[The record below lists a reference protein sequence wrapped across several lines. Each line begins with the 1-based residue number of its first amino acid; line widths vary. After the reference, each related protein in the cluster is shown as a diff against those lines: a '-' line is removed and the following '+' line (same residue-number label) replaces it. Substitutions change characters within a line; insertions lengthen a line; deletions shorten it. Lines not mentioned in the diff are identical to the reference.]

1 MNKALQL
8 FVTFLKIGS
17 FTFGG
22 GLAMVPLIQRE
33 VIERKQWVE
42 RSEFLELL
50 ALAQS
55 APGPL
60 ALNMAVFVGYRVYG
74 YRGVCSAVGGVV
86 LPSFVVILLIA
97 TFFQSIRHNPTVEA
111 VFKGMRPAV
120 VALILAPILNLSK
133 GIGWVRGL
141 LALVAALMV
150 WYFGFSSI
158 YLILIGAIAG
168 LLYGMRPH
176 KSVPPKKQ

>member
-1 MNKALQL
+1 
-8 FVTFLKIGS
+8 
-17 FTFGG
+17 
-22 GLAMVPLIQRE
+22 MVPLIQRE
-33 VIERKQWVE
+33 VIDRKQWVE

-74 YRGVCSAVGGVV
+74 YRGVCSAVCGVV

-97 TFFQSIRHNPTVEA
+97 TFFQSIRHDPTVEA
-111 VFKGMRPAV
+111 ILKGMRPAV
-120 VALILAPILNLSK
+120 VALIIAPILNLSK

-141 LALVAALMV
+141 LAVIAALAV
-150 WYFGFSSI
+150 WYWGISSV
-158 YLILIGAIAG
+158 YLILVGAIAG

-176 KSVPPKKQ
+176 KTLPPKKQ

>member
-1 MNKALQL
+1 
-8 FVTFLKIGS
+8 
-17 FTFGG
+17 
-22 GLAMVPLIQRE
+22 MVPLIQRE
-33 VIERKQWVE
+33 VIDRKHWVE

-74 YRGVCSAVGGVV
+74 YRGMFSAVGGVV

-97 TFFQSIRHNPTVEA
+97 MFFQSIRHDPTVEA
-111 VFKGMRPAV
+111 IFKGMRPAV
-120 VALILAPILNLSK
+120 VALIIAPILNLSR

-141 LALVAALMV
+141 LAVIAALAV
-150 WYFGFSSI
+150 WYFGISSV
-158 YLILIGAIAG
+158 YLILIGAVAG
-168 LLYGMRPH
+168 LLYGMRPT
-176 KSVPPKKQ
+176 KFFPPKK